1 MRVPGF
7 IGYPKQRRRLRANI
21 RVTSNEVKN
30 TMGEHLLADKTI
42 LIVDEPG
49 PARDI
54 LRVALELSDFNCLEA
69 SDIYRAHGMIV
80 DCKPDLVLLDSLL
93 PGRAGVELA
102 RRLRRDELTSGIP
115 IVMLTERNAENS
127 VSHDFDAGA
136 DDYIAKPVPPKELV
150 ARLRSVLKRTE
161 NHFSSE
167 PLYACGLC
175 LNPQTHTVTINDTL
189 LQMGPTEYR
198 LLEFFLTHQERVH
211 SREDLLER
219 VWGGSVYVQART
231 VDVHIRRL
239 RKALSVDGHQRF
251 IQTVRGAG
259 YRFSHKHVARFY

>member
-1 MRVPGF
+1 M
-7 IGYPKQRRRLRANI
+7 
-21 RVTSNEVKN
+21 
-30 TMGEHLLADKTI
+30 LAEKTI

-54 LRVALELSDFNCLEA
+54 LKVALELSDFNCIEA

-80 DCKPDLVLLDSLL
+80 ERRPDLVLLDSLL
-93 PGRAGVELA
+93 PGRAGVEFA
-102 RRLRRDELTSGIP
+102 RRLRRDEFTAGIP
-115 IVMLTERNAENS
+115 IVMLTERGVDNLVA
-127 VSHDFDAGA
+127 HDFDAGA

-161 NHFSSE
+161 NQFSSE

-175 LNPQTHTVTINDTL
+175 LNPQTHTVTINEKL
-189 LQMGPTEYR
+189 VRMGPTEYR

-211 SREDLLER
+211 SREELLER
-219 VWGGSVYVQART
+219 VWGGGVYVQART

-239 RKALSVDGHQRF
+239 RKALTIDGHHRF
-251 IQTVRGAG
+251 IQTVRSAG
-259 YRFSHKHVARFY
+259 YRFSHRHVAQF